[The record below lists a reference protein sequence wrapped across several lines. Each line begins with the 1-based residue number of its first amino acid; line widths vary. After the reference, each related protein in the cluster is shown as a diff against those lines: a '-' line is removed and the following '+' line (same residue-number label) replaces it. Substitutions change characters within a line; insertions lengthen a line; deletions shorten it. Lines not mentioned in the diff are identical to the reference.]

1 LQSRLGVLYLGPAE
15 NCLKNGQPQQ
25 AVFYLRRVVRAFPNS
40 RHAEVAQT
48 RLSQIQG
55 GPQRAVDLTK

>member
-1 LQSRLGVLYLGPAE
+1 MLYLGPAE

-55 GPQRAVDLTK
+55 GPTRAVDLKK